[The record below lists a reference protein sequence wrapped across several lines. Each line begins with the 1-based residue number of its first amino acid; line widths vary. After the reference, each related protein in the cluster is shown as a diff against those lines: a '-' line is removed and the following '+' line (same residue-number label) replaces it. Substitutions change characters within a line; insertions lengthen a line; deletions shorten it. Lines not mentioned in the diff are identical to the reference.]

1 MVRSLALVVSV
12 SASVAVADGHHAPL
26 LGPVVASTAARPT
39 VHTDNFASGRT
50 TVRDWTSPVTLTGAK
65 RRLSTERR
73 EAATAAG
80 RTVAVVLVNF
90 ANDRSEPV
98 TPDAIRQLVF
108 GQTGSVRAL
117 LQEESFG
124 KVNLVGRNRADGD
137 VIGWIKLDST
147 SAGCKS
153 DDWSVEADEIAAR
166 NGVNL
171 GGYDHVIFAWPKTA
185 SCVWIG
191 RASVPGSVAWINGG
205 FAVRPIVHEL
215 GHNLGLYHSTSL
227 RCVEGAQR
235 VAISASC
242 TRDEYGDPFDPM
254 GGNGAGAPHSS
265 AWQKVRGGWLPTSSV
280 QTATA
285 TGTYGVAPLEQLSS
299 SAQLLRVPRCKSPG
313 AYFLDVRQPFGFD
326 SYAPTDPAVT
336 GVGLR
341 LNAETSVATFST
353 LLDATPE
360 TDTFLDAPIGVGRTF
375 TDPAEGLSISVVAV
389 GPSGAQVAIRMP
401 LAGRP
406 RSVTGSVSGPGAVEL
421 KWQPPAA
428 GCAAITGYRVLR
440 DGAEIGTTTQT
451 SYNDLKA
458 PLGGAA
464 SYSVRAVDVSGPGEP
479 SEAVTVSV
487 ASKDGSIAGTLSGVT
502 VSAPSV
508 AKSANGRG
516 LTVTSTVRGTR
527 SGVCRLER
535 VVRGRWRAAGRWS
548 KLDIAGRCRVK
559 APRAKP
565 KVIFRV
571 RFVGRAAQIQA
582 AGPSFSLPR

>member
-1 MVRSLALVVSV
+1 MVRSLALVVV
-12 SASVAVADGHHAPL
+12 MG
-26 LGPVVASTAARPT
+26 ASTAVAEAHHRPSAGLGTSGALNRPT
-39 VHTDNFASGRT
+39 VHTDNFRT
-50 TVRDWTSPVTLTGAK
+50 GATTIRTWNAPFTLTGTD
-65 RRLSTERR
+65 RRRSTQRR
-73 EAATAAG
+73 EAATAGG
-80 RTVAVVLVNF
+80 RSVAVVLVNF
-90 ANDRSEPV
+90 ANDRSEPI
-98 TPDAIRQLVF
+98 TTDAARQLVF
-108 GQTGSVRAL
+108 GPTGSVRAL

-137 VIGWIKLDST
+137 VIGWIKLDAT
-147 SAGCKS
+147 NAGCKS
-153 DDWSVEADEIAAR
+153 DDWSVEADEIAAK
-166 NGVNL
+166 NGISL
-171 GGYDHVIFAWPKTA
+171 GGYDHVVFAWPKTA

-191 RASVPGSVAWINGG
+191 RPGSVAWINGG

-215 GHNLGLYHSTSL
+215 SHNLGLYHSTSL

-235 VAISASC
+235 VAIGASC
-242 TRDEYGDPFDPM
+242 IRDEYGDPFDPM

-265 AWQKVRGGWLPTSSV
+265 AWQKVRAGWLSTSAV
-280 QTATA
+280 QTAIA
-285 TGTYGVAPLEQLSS
+285 TGTYVVAPLEQLSS
-299 SAQLLRVPRCKSPG
+299 SPQLLRVPRCKSPG
-313 AYFLDVRQPFGFD
+313 AYFLDVRQAFGFD

-360 TDTFLDAPIGVGRTF
+360 TDTFLDAPIGLGRTF
-375 TDPAEGLSISVVAV
+375 TDPAEGLSISVVSV
-389 GPSGAQVAIRMP
+389 GASGAQVAIKMP

-406 RSVTGSVSGPGAVEL
+406 RAVAATASGPGAIEL

-428 GCAAITGYRVLR
+428 GCAAITGYRILR

-451 SYNDLKA
+451 SFNDLKA
-458 PLGGAA
+458 PFGVTV
-464 SYSVRAVDVSGPGEP
+464 SYAIRAVDASGPGDA
-479 SEAVTVSV
+479 SEAVTVTT
-487 ASKDGSIAGTLSGVT
+487 ASKDGSIAGVPSGVT

-508 AKSANGRG
+508 AKNANGRG

-527 SGVCRLER
+527 TGVCRLER
-535 VVRGRWRAAGRWS
+535 VVRGKWRAAGRWS

-571 RFVGRAAQIQA
+571 RFVGHAAQIQA